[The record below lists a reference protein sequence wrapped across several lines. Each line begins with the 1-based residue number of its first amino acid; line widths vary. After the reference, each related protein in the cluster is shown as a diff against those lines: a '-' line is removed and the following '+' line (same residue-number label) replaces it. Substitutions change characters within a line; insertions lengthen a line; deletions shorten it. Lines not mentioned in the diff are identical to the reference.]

1 VSARTALVTGS
12 ARGIGKAIAL
22 GLARDG
28 YDVAVHFRSSRAEAE
43 ETRTEIEALGSSATC
58 LQADVTD
65 LGAAGRLV
73 AEAHER
79 LGRLDVLVNNVGN
92 YVYKPLEE
100 LELDEWRDMFAS
112 NLDATLATCRA
123 ALPLMR
129 AQGGGRIVN
138 VGYAGSLNLVARPN
152 LVGYAIAKT
161 GVVLLT
167 RAIAR
172 AEAGKNITANVVAP
186 GVMENS
192 VGQPLGDIPAGRV
205 GRVEEVADAVR
216 YLVSDGA
223 SYVTGQVLEVAGGWN
238 T

>member
-1 VSARTALVTGS
+1 M
-12 ARGIGKAIAL
+12 
-22 GLARDG
+22 
-28 YDVAVHFRSSRAEAE
+28 
-43 ETRTEIEALGSSATC
+43 
-58 LQADVTD
+58 
-65 LGAAGRLV
+65 
-73 AEAHER
+73 
-79 LGRLDVLVNNVGN
+79 LVNNVGN
-92 YVYKPLEE
+92 YVYKPLDE

-112 NLDATLATCRA
+112 NLDATFATCRA

-129 AQGGGRIVN
+129 AQEGGRIVN

-172 AEAGKNITANVVAP
+172 AEAGNNITANVVAP